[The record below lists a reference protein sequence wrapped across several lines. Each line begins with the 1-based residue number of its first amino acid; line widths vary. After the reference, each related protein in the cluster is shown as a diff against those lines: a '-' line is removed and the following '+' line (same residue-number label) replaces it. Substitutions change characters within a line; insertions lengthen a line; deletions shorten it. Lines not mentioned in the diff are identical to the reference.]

1 MCIRVQY
8 APRHLLE
15 EPWDT
20 ARQVVTLPAE
30 LNPAF
35 GLRALLA
42 VLSELHIEQGAF
54 GARCWCGEPIRLLP
68 RVPQQRRS
76 GQVVTHHGA

>member
-15 EPWDT
+15 EPWD
-20 ARQVVTLPAE
+20 ADHQLVTIPAE
-30 LNPAF
+30 LNDEFAM
-35 GLRALLA
+35 RALRV
-42 VLSELHIEQGAF
+42 VLHELDVPQPER

-76 GQVVTHHGA
+76 GQVVIHHGA